1 VSIPI
6 RIPVTAQRFCAWCED
21 DISGVGEAIPI
32 MYARWGGPDD
42 NWQCSD
48 WPGCRER
55 QAILDD
61 RTGLL
66 PVSDRFRI
74 PIAAI
79 ESAG

>member
-1 VSIPI
+1 MTLI
-6 RIPVTAQRFCAWCED
+6 RIPVTAGRFCAWCEY

-48 WPGCRER
+48 WPGCHKR
-55 QAILDD
+55 LVVLWD
-61 RTGLL
+61 RTGLP
-66 PVSDRFRI
+66 PVSDCLRI
-74 PIAAI
+74 PVAAI